1 MSSLDFCKKQPC
13 LCISLFLSI
22 TCPLSLI
29 IDEVC
34 QTYEISENHQI
45 CKSFSTTHPHIR
57 LIHKGGTQ
65 QVDTCSK
72 LLIKNCITLR
82 EVTVVL
88 SLFKLSNK
96 DTTATR
102 ICIILVSLLI
112 TFRKL
117 VSCFFT
123 YNFEHAFIS
132 FESYLQPDVSLF
144 SLPLHIL
151 KVYYQ
156 YYRRPKQDNN
166 TIKLYFPGKIIKPL
180 SHFLGNNNRKK
191 I

>member
-1 MSSLDFCKKQPC
+1 MSSLDFCKKQPS

-72 LLIKNCITLR
+72 LLIKNCITIR

-96 DTTATR
+96 DTRATP

-117 VSCFFT
+117 VSCFYLKFWTCIYFVWKFT
-123 YNFEHAFIS
+123 YNPMFHYSHCRCIS
-132 FESYLQPDVSLF
+132 WRYT
-144 SLPLHIL
+144 I
-151 KVYYQ
+151 
-156 YYRRPKQDNN
+156 N
-166 TIKLYFPGKIIKPL
+166 TTDDLNKIITP
-180 SHFLGNNNRKK
+180 
-191 I
+191 